1 MDVCQRLNSYI
12 QRSLA
17 LYEPKSIAIFI
28 IDITAL
34 DYYLT
39 EANAG
44 IDTSTNK
51 KNNSRKPATGLVET
65 EETIKKVY
73 TRGERAPD

>member
-1 MDVCQRLNSYI
+1 
-12 QRSLA
+12 LA

-34 DYYLT
+34 DRRLT

-44 IDTSTNK
+44 IDSSTNK
-51 KNNSRKPATGLVET
+51 KNNSRKLATGLVET

>member
-1 MDVCQRLNSYI
+1 
-12 QRSLA
+12 LA

-28 IDITAL
+28 IDITTL
-34 DYYLT
+34 DRRLT

-44 IDTSTNK
+44 IDTNK

-73 TRGERAPD
+73 TRGERALD

>member
-1 MDVCQRLNSYI
+1 MAV
-12 QRSLA
+12 
-17 LYEPKSIAIFI
+17 FI

-34 DYYLT
+34 DRRLT

-51 KNNSRKPATGLVET
+51 KNNV
-65 EETIKKVY
+65 TIGIQKHGARDHVS
-73 TRGERAPD
+73 GNCG

>member
-1 MDVCQRLNSYI
+1 LV
-12 QRSLA
+12 

-34 DYYLT
+34 DRRLT
-39 EANAG
+39 KANAG

-65 EETIKKVY
+65 EKTIKKVY
-73 TRGERAPD
+73 IRGERSPD

>member
-1 MDVCQRLNSYI
+1 M
-12 QRSLA
+12 
-17 LYEPKSIAIFI
+17 AIFI
-28 IDITAL
+28 IDVTAL
-34 DYYLT
+34 DRRLT

-44 IDTSTNK
+44 IDSSTNK

-73 TRGERAPD
+73 TRGKRAPDQP